1 LLENVRLSGAVPEDL
16 LDTDVVNERVLLV
29 EDDAS
34 LRETTTLLLE
44 RSGMVVTAEG
54 DGQAAIDRFHRESF
68 DLLVLDVM
76 LPSVDG
82 LEICRTVRRESQ
94 VPIVMLTARAETA
107 DLVAGLELGADD
119 YVTKPFD
126 GPELSART
134 RAVLRRAGNE
144 PHAAKLEA
152 GSIVVDPAAFR
163 ATKNGQVLEL
173 SATEFKLLVELMRH
187 PDQVLTRE
195 SLLQRVWEYDYMGD
209 SRMVDMA
216 VKRLRAKVEDEP
228 AHPQYIST
236 VRGIGY
242 RFGMP

>member
-1 LLENVRLSGAVPEDL
+1 MLHRDL
-16 LDTDVVNERVLLV
+16 LNTDFVNERVLLV

-44 RSGMVVTAEG
+44 RSGMVVTAES
-54 DGQAAIDRFHRESF
+54 DGKAAVDRFHSESF
-68 DLLVLDVM
+68 DLLVLDIM
-76 LPSVDG
+76 LPSMDG
-82 LEICRTVRRESQ
+82 LEICRTVRKESQ
-94 VPIVMLTARAETA
+94 VPIVMLTARAETS

-126 GPELSART
+126 GPELTART

-144 PHAAKLEA
+144 PHATKLQA
-152 GSIVVDPAAFR
+152 GNLLVDPAAFR
-163 ATKNGQVLEL
+163 ATKDGQLLEL

-195 SLLQRVWEYDYMGD
+195 VLLRRVWEYDYMGD

-216 VKRLRAKVEDEP
+216 VKRLRAKIEDEP
-228 AHPQYIST
+228 ANPQFIST

>member
-1 LLENVRLSGAVPEDL
+1 
-16 LDTDVVNERVLLV
+16 VLLV

-44 RSGMVVTAEG
+44 RSGMVVTAES
-54 DGQAAIDRFHRESF
+54 DGLAAVERFRTGTF
-68 DLLVLDVM
+68 DLIVLDIM
-76 LPSVDG
+76 LPSMDG

-94 VPIVMLTARAETA
+94 VPIVMLTARAETS

-126 GPELSART
+126 GPELTART
-134 RAVLRRAGNE
+134 RAVLRRGGSE
-144 PHAAKLEA
+144 PHAAVLRA
-152 GSIVVDPAAFR
+152 GNLVVDPSAFR
-163 ATKNGQVLEL
+163 ATKNDRALDL
-173 SATEFKLLVELMRH
+173 SATEFKLLIELMRH

-195 SLLQRVWEYDYMGD
+195 VLLRRVWEYDYMGD

-216 VKRLRAKVEDEP
+216 VKRLRAKIEDEP
-228 AHPQYIST
+228 SHPQFITT

-242 RFGMP
+242 RFAVPQ